1 MRSHLVLI
9 ATLAMLGVSAATA
22 QAVATASATPVRA
35 EVGRELAPPVDVD
48 ACHRR
53 GQSELSR
60 FWELQTGSDCGTFRI
75 RGFRPLT
82 LSLVGSD
89 SVNKQPSSSAALHTA
104 STAIDYSTTEM
115 RMQLSVRTKLA
126 SGLLPVGPAD
136 GKDSLWFAYSQQSY
150 WQIFSADIS
159 RPFRATDHEPELI
172 YVYPTEAK
180 LPWGGRLRYTGAGV
194 VHQSNGQS
202 LPLSRSWNRVYL
214 MTGAEWDTQ
223 WIAQAKLWRRIDRT
237 AAEDDNPGIENYVG
251 RSEFKLS
258 WNINN
263 QHTLSTTLRHS
274 LRPEANGSLHLEWLR
289 TLGQGH
295 GDKSNLRLHTEIFS
309 GYGDTLVDFNRRR
322 HVFRVGLSLLDF

>member
-1 MRSHLVLI
+1 MRSHLALI
-9 ATLAMLGVSAATA
+9 VTAAMFFCLTATA
-22 QAVATASATPVRA
+22 AAQGPATAPASEPSSELPAPVA
-35 EVGRELAPPVDVD
+35 LD
-48 ACHRR
+48 ACHRA

-60 FWELQTGSDCGTFRI
+60 FWELHSRSDCGTFRI

-82 LSLVGSD
+82 LSLVASD

-104 STAIDYSTTEM
+104 STAIDYSTSEM

-126 SGLLPVGPAD
+126 SGLLPVSQPDA
-136 GKDSLWFAYSQQSY
+136 KDSLWFAYSQQSY

-172 YVYPTEAK
+172 YVYPTDAS

-214 MTGAEWDTQ
+214 MTGAEWREQ
-223 WIAQAKLWRRIDRT
+223 WTVQAKLWRRIDRT
-237 AAEDDNPGIENYVG
+237 ASEDDNPGIENFVG
-251 RSEFKLS
+251 RSEIKLS
-258 WNINN
+258 WNLNE
-263 QHTLSTTLRHS
+263 QHTLGATLRHA

-295 GDKSNLRLHTEIFS
+295 GNGSKSNLRLHTEIFS

-322 HVFRVGLSLLDF
+322 NVFRLGLSLLDF